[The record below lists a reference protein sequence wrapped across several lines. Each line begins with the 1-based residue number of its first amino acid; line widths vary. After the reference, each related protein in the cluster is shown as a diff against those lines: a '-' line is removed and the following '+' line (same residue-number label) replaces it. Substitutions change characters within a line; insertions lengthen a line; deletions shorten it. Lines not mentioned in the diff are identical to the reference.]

1 MNWFDSHCH
10 IKGFKNKGNLEEILR
25 RAEENGVSRMTA
37 VGTSNDDW
45 EIYKNL
51 SEQYR
56 DKIFYSV
63 GLHPCYVNEG
73 HEIVIEKI
81 ETYLGS
87 GSPPVAIGE
96 IGLDYFHLPKNHN
109 EALSII
115 KNQKIAFLEQLKIAA
130 QFNLPTIVHSR
141 NAFSDCVT
149 IIEQSGLP
157 WEKVLFNCFSEGVEE
172 IQELNDRGGYASFT
186 GIITFKNNYFLR
198 EALQVQGIEKLILE
212 TDSPYLAPVPKR
224 GKENEPSY
232 LPFIGEFLSG
242 CLEVPVEE
250 IAQQSYCNASKF
262 YGLEFDDFDG
272 KESGEW

>member
-1 MNWFDSHCH
+1 MPKS
-10 IKGFKNKGNLEEILR
+10 
-25 RAEENGVSRMTA
+25 
-37 VGTSNDDW
+37 
-45 EIYKNL
+45 
-51 SEQYR
+51 
-56 DKIFYSV
+56 
-63 GLHPCYVNEG
+63 
-73 HEIVIEKI
+73 
-81 ETYLGS
+81 LGA
-87 GSPPVAIGE
+87 PPVAIGE

-157 WEKVLFNCFSEGVEE
+157 WEKVLFHCFSEGVEE

-186 GIITFKNNYFLR
+186 GIITFKNNEFLR

-232 LPFIGEFLSG
+232 LPLIGEFLSG